1 VVEASE
7 RWYLEVSGR
16 RIGPYAW
23 SVVVELAQARG
34 LAATDRLWNPSLTAW
49 MPVESFPE
57 LAELLGGAQEM
68 AAALESPAVAE
79 LPAAA
84 ASPAV
89 AREFPSRPL
98 ARTAAPAQNP
108 ARAPTSSPSV
118 SPKPTAQ
125 REFFSPG
132 FWLSAGIVWTLV
144 VGVFWWQSLLDWPIV
159 VDGVL
164 IARLRTIGGMALVVA
179 GIVVL
184 PALWSA
190 TRANDARGVGFVG
203 GAARVLAAACA
214 FILVVTT
221 TSILVNAR
229 VLLQVAFG
237 SDPMGRGEILLLPS
251 GTELEVRGNFNA
263 GIASRLERALR
274 DHPGVRF
281 VHLNSRGGWV
291 LEGSRMADVIQS
303 KRLGTYT
310 ATGCYSACVLAFVAG
325 APRILNPDARLGLH
339 SASAEG
345 MDPFMIEKVN
355 DDYKATLLRHG
366 VSKDFVSQ
374 ATSAPSTSI
383 WVPSP
388 TELVANNMVDE
399 VSDTGM
405 SASGEPLTELARP
418 AAVAEKGNGDV
429 QRLKRTDPTK
439 FAALDRKVRL
449 ALRRGVGQFELRQ
462 YVAQLAAGTEGN
474 P

>member
-1 VVEASE
+1 MVEASE

-34 LAATDRLWNPSLTAW
+34 LAATDRLWNPSLPAW

-57 LAELLGGAQEM
+57 LAELLGGAREP
-68 AAALESPAVAE
+68 AAAVESPAVAHE
-79 LPAAA
+79 P
-84 ASPAV
+84 PV
-89 AREFPSRPL
+89 
-98 ARTAAPAQNP
+98 
-108 ARAPTSSPSV
+108 
-118 SPKPTAQ
+118 Q
-125 REFFSPG
+125 RGF
-132 FWLSAGIVWTLV
+132 FWLGAGIAWSLIVAA
-144 VGVFWWQSLLDWPIV
+144 FWWQSILDWPNV

-164 IARLRTIGGMALVVA
+164 IARLRTIGGISLVVA
-179 GIVVL
+179 GMVVL
-184 PALWSA
+184 PALWRA

-214 FILVVTT
+214 FVLVLTT

-251 GTELEVRGNFNA
+251 GTELEVRGTFNA
-263 GIASRLERALR
+263 GIASELERTLR
-274 DHPGVRF
+274 DHPAVRF

-291 LEGSRMADVIQS
+291 LEGSRMADVIHS

-325 APRILNPDARLGLH
+325 SPRILSPDARLGLH

-345 MDPFMIEKVN
+345 MDPFMIERVN

-374 ATSAPSTSI
+374 ATSAPATSI

-388 TELVANNMVDE
+388 SELVANNMVDV
-399 VSDTGM
+399 VSDAGM
-405 SASGEPLTELARP
+405 SASGEPLTELARR
-418 AAVAEKGNGDV
+418 AAVAEKGNGDL

-449 ALRRGVGQFELRQ
+449 ALRRGAGQFELRQ
-462 YVAQLAAGTEGN
+462 YVAQLAAGTEGK

>member
-1 VVEASE
+1 MVCVIEAAE

-34 LAATDRLWNPSLTAW
+34 LAATDRLWNPNLPAW

-57 LAELLGGAQEM
+57 LTELLAGAEPL
-68 AAALESPAVAE
+68 AAVEAPAVPRDRPGQPLTRTATPSPA
-79 LPAAA
+79 LTPT
-84 ASPAV
+84 AV
-89 AREFPSRPL
+89 APEPI
-98 ARTAAPAQNP
+98 
-108 ARAPTSSPSV
+108 V
-118 SPKPTAQ
+118 Q
-125 REFFSPG
+125 RGF
-132 FWLSAGIVWTLV
+132 FWLGAGIAWSLV
-144 VGVFWWQSLLDWPIV
+144 VGAFWWQSILDWPNV

-164 IARLRTIGGMALVVA
+164 IARLRTIGGISLVAA

-184 PALWSA
+184 PALWRA
-190 TRANDARGVGFVG
+190 TRANDATGVGFVG

-221 TSILVNAR
+221 TSILINAR

-251 GTELEVRGNFNA
+251 GTELEVRGTFNA
-263 GIASRLERALR
+263 GIASEVERALR

-291 LEGSRMADVIQS
+291 LEGSRMADVIHS

-325 APRILNPDARLGLH
+325 SPRILNPDARLGLH

-345 MDPFMIEKVN
+345 MDPFMIERVN

-374 ATSAPSTSI
+374 ATSAPATSI

-388 TELVANNMVDE
+388 SELVANNMVDV

-405 SASGEPLTELARP
+405 SASGEPLTELARR
-418 AAVAEKGNGDV
+418 AAVAEKGNGDL

-462 YVAQLAAGTEGN
+462 YVAQLAVGAEGK

>member
-1 VVEASE
+1 M
-7 RWYLEVSGR
+7 
-16 RIGPYAW
+16 AW
-23 SVVVELAQARG
+23 
-34 LAATDRLWNPSLTAW
+34 D
-49 MPVESFPE
+49 
-57 LAELLGGAQEM
+57 
-68 AAALESPAVAE
+68 
-79 LPAAA
+79 
-84 ASPAV
+84 
-89 AREFPSRPL
+89 
-98 ARTAAPAQNP
+98 
-108 ARAPTSSPSV
+108 
-118 SPKPTAQ
+118 
-125 REFFSPG
+125 
-132 FWLSAGIVWTLV
+132 
-144 VGVFWWQSLLDWPIV
+144 
-159 VDGVL
+159 
-164 IARLRTIGGMALVVA
+164 
-179 GIVVL
+179 
-184 PALWSA
+184 
-190 TRANDARGVGFVG
+190 
-203 GAARVLAAACA
+203 
-214 FILVVTT
+214 
-221 TSILVNAR
+221 
-229 VLLQVAFG
+229 
-237 SDPMGRGEILLLPS
+237 LLLPS

-355 DDYKATLLRHG
+355 DGYKATLLRHG

-388 TELVANNMVDE
+388 TDLVANNMVDE
-399 VSDTGM
+399 VSDAGM
-405 SASGEPLTELARP
+405 SASGEPLTEFARR
-418 AAVAEKGNGDV
+418 ATVAEKGNGDL

-462 YVAQLAAGTEGN
+462 YVAQLAAGTEGK

>member
-1 VVEASE
+1 MVEAPE

-34 LAATDRLWNPSLTAW
+34 LAATDRLWNPSLPAW

-57 LAELLGGAQEM
+57 LVELLGSAQG
-68 AAALESPAVAE
+68 AAAAVGSPAV
-79 LPAAA
+79 
-84 ASPAV
+84 V
-89 AREFPSRPL
+89 REFPSRPPL
-98 ARTAAPAQNP
+98 ARTAA
-108 ARAPTSSPSV
+108 AP
-118 SPKPTAQ
+118 AQ

-179 GIVVL
+179 GVVVL
-184 PALWSA
+184 PALWRV
-190 TRANDARGVGFVG
+190 TRGTGAKGVGFVG
-203 GAARVLAAACA
+203 GAARVVAAACA

-221 TSILVNAR
+221 TSILINAR
-229 VLLQVAFG
+229 VLLRVAFG

-251 GTELEVRGNFNA
+251 GTELEVRGTFNA
-263 GIASRLERALR
+263 GIASQLERALR

-355 DDYKATLLRHG
+355 DSYKATLLRHG

-405 SASGEPLTELARP
+405 SASGEPLTEFARR
-418 AAVAEKGNGDV
+418 AAVAEKGNGDL

>member
-1 VVEASE
+1 MVEAPE

-34 LAATDRLWNPSLTAW
+34 LATTDRLWNPSLPAW

-57 LAELLGGAQEM
+57 LAELLGGAPG
-68 AAALESPAVAE
+68 AAAAVESPAVAG
-79 LPAAA
+79 
-84 ASPAV
+84 SPTV
-89 AREFPSRPL
+89 VREFPSRPPL
-98 ARTAAPAQNP
+98 ARTAAPVQNRTPALTP
-108 ARAPTSSPSV
+108 ARVVAPEST
-118 SPKPTAQ
+118 TQ
-125 REFFSPG
+125 RGRFSPA
-132 FWLSAGIVWTLV
+132 FWLAAGVVWTLI
-144 VGVFWWQSLLDWPIV
+144 VGAFWWQSILDWPSV

-164 IARLRTIGGMALVVA
+164 IARLRTIGGMALVAA

-184 PALWSA
+184 PALWRA

-203 GAARVLAAACA
+203 GTARVFAAACA

-221 TSILVNAR
+221 TSILINAR

-237 SDPMGRGEILLLPS
+237 SDPMGRGEILLLPG
-251 GTELEVRGNFNA
+251 GTELEVRGTFNA
-263 GIASRLERALR
+263 GIASELERALR

-291 LEGSRMADVIQS
+291 LEGSRMADVIHS
-303 KRLGTYT
+303 KRVGTYT

-325 APRILNPDARLGLH
+325 SPRILSPDARLGLH

-355 DDYKATLLRHG
+355 DGYKATLLRHG

-374 ATSAPSTSI
+374 ATSAPATSI

-388 TELVANNMVDE
+388 TELVANNMVDV
-399 VSDTGM
+399 VSDAGM
-405 SASGEPLTELARP
+405 SASGEPLTEFARR
-418 AAVAEKGNGDV
+418 AAVAEKGNGDL

-439 FAALDRKVRL
+439 FAVLDRKVRL

-462 YVAQLAAGTEGN
+462 YVAHLAAGTEGN

>member
-1 VVEASE
+1 VVCVIEPSE

-34 LAATDRLWNPSLTAW
+34 LAATDRLWNPHLPSW

-57 LAELLGGAQEM
+57 LAELLGGAHE
-68 AAALESPAVAE
+68 PAVAVE
-79 LPAAA
+79 SA
-84 ASPAV
+84 AV
-89 AREFPSRPL
+89 AP
-98 ARTAAPAQNP
+98 API
-108 ARAPTSSPSV
+108 V
-118 SPKPTAQ
+118 Q
-125 REFFSPG
+125 RGYFSPT
-132 FWLSAGIVWTLV
+132 FWLGAGMAWSLV
-144 VGVFWWQSLLDWPIV
+144 VGAFWWQSILDWPNV

-164 IARLRTIGGMALVVA
+164 IARLRTIGGISLVAA

-184 PALWSA
+184 PALWRA
-190 TRANDARGVGFVG
+190 TRANDATGVGFVG

-221 TSILVNAR
+221 ASILVNAR

-251 GTELEVRGNFNA
+251 GTELEVRGTFNA
-263 GIASRLERALR
+263 GIASELERALH

-291 LEGSRMADVIQS
+291 LEGSRMADVIHS

-325 APRILNPDARLGLH
+325 SPRILSPDARLGLH

-374 ATSAPSTSI
+374 ATSAPATSI

-388 TELVANNMVDE
+388 SELVANNMVDV
-399 VSDTGM
+399 VSDAGM
-405 SASGEPLTELARP
+405 SVSGEPLTELARR
-418 AAVAEKGNGDV
+418 AAVVEKGNGDL

-449 ALRRGVGQFELRQ
+449 AVRRGAGQFELRQ
-462 YVAQLAAGTEGN
+462 YVAQLAAGTEGK